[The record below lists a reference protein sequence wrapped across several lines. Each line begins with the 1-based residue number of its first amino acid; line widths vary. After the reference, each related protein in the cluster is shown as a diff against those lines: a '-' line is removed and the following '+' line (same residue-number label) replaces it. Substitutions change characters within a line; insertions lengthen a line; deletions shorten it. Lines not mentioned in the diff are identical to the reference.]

1 MEARRAIQQNMYREN
16 SWGDGK
22 QRLEEL
28 TTFPFSFRRKRLR
41 WSGESSLEQ
50 RKLEPFKRMTSF
62 FERIDRAVR
71 TVADNFFSNGYLAL
85 RYSLTICFER
95 KAGAVRTDTKSL
107 K

>member
-50 RKLEPFKRMTSF
+50 RKLELLVQAEFQCYLSQ
-62 FERIDRAVR
+62 
-71 TVADNFFSNGYLAL
+71 GYCL
-85 RYSLTICFER
+85 EN
-95 KAGAVRTDTKSL
+95 KKW
-107 K
+107 

>member
-1 MEARRAIQQNMYREN
+1 MEARRAIQQKMYREN

-41 WSGESSLEQ
+41 WSGESSLESESYSRSNGWQ
-50 RKLEPFKRMTSF
+50 VF
-62 FERIDRAVR
+62 FERIDRTVR
-71 TVADNFFSNGYLAL
+71 TAADNFFSNGYFTL
-85 RYSLTICFER
+85 RSSLTICFER
-95 KAGAVRTDTKSL
+95 IAGAVRTDTKSL